1 MQIKVSSAQERINY
15 LKITITT
22 VLALLIITITAT
34 KQPLRTTTMTSL
46 IK

>member
-15 LKITITT
+15 LKIITT